1 MLFISS
7 CSCHLTLTVMD
18 RNVVLSDGVD
28 DVRSSLMKYIERFF
42 TISTSLIANDSNLNK
57 TELLEYLGT
66 KTDSSE
72 NAQDKKR

>member
-1 MLFISS
+1 
-7 CSCHLTLTVMD
+7 
-18 RNVVLSDGVD
+18 
-28 DVRSSLMKYIERFF
+28 MKYIERFF

-57 TELLEYLGT
+57 TELLKYLGT

>member
-28 DVRSSLMKYIERFF
+28 DVSSRLMKYIERFF

-57 TELLEYLGT
+57 AELLEYLGT

-72 NAQDKKR
+72 NAQDKKK